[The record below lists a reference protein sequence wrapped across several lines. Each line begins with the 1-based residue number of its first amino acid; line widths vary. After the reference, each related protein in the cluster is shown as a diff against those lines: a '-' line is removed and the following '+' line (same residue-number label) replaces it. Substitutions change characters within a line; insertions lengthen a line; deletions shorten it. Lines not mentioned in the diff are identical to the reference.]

1 MRRQKFENAGIDRSL
16 GRVKIH
22 GGPTGCAFGA
32 TFFAKFPL
40 APRGARFNFAKKVA
54 PPSLAPRG
62 ARDGGATF
70 FLRVLY

>member
-40 APRGARFNFAKKVA
+40 APRGARFNFAKKSRASVA
-54 PPSLAPRG
+54 GPQGGPRRR
-62 ARDGGATF
+62 RDF
-70 FLRVLY
+70 FS